1 LEGISDEVTKFSKG
15 CEHLF
20 AALARRTKFSETEK
34 AMISYY
40 CREIMAQT
48 QALRDEVERKE

>member
-1 LEGISDEVTKFSKG
+1 MDGISDEVTKFSKG

-20 AALARRTKFSETEK
+20 AALARSTKFSETEK

-40 CREIMAQT
+40 CREIIAQT
-48 QALRDEVERKE
+48 QALRDEVEKE